1 MGNEELTCNE
11 AARIIGTAISKP
23 WLKWVVLSD
32 KTMLQALKMAKVP
45 EKLAQTLVEMQ
56 AAMHSGKPLENFHRN
71 NPKMGK
77 IKLADFAKEF
87 AQVYNQK

>member
-1 MGNEELTCNE
+1 MKL
-11 AARIIGTAISKP
+11 
-23 WLKWVVLSD
+23 VVTGSQKLCAKD
-32 KTMLQALKMAKVP
+32 LNMAKVP

-87 AQVYNQK
+87 SRVYHQK